1 MNKFTKLISN
11 NGDSTL
17 QRRAQS
23 VATSAEIAQ
32 QSLVNKL
39 RLEKS
44 NLELK
49 IMNLTDLAPD
59 SKDSLRPCD
68 AGWNA
73 NTWATELQRA
83 KQDLY
88 NVNIQL
94 KIAEETFNEYF
105 KESDANETQP
115 IE

>member
-1 MNKFTKLISN
+1 MNRFTQIISN
-11 NGDSTL
+11 NGDSAL
-17 QRRAQS
+17 KRRAES
-23 VATSAEIAQ
+23 VATAAEIAQ

-39 RLEKS
+39 KLEKS

-49 IMNLTDLAPD
+49 IINLTDLAPE

-68 AGWNA
+68 SNWNA
-73 NTWATELQRA
+73 NEWVTSLQKA

-94 KIAEETFNEYF
+94 KIAEDTYSEYF
-105 KESDANETQP
+105 KESAEFN

>member
-1 MNKFTKLISN
+1 MNKFTQLISN

-17 QRRAQS
+17 QRRAES
-23 VATSAEIAQ
+23 VATAAEIAQ

-39 RLEKS
+39 KLEKS
-44 NLELK
+44 NIELK
-49 IMNLTDLAPD
+49 IINLTDLAPE

-68 AGWNA
+68 SNWNA
-73 NTWATELQRA
+73 NEWVTSLQKA

-94 KIAEETFNEYF
+94 KIAEDTYSEYF
-105 KESDANETQP
+105 KESAELITD
-115 IE
+115 

>member
-1 MNKFTKLISN
+1 MNKFTKLISQ

-23 VATSAEIAQ
+23 VATAAEIAQ
-32 QSLVNKL
+32 QTLVNKL
-39 RLEKS
+39 KLEKS

-68 AGWNA
+68 SDWNA
-73 NTWATELQRA
+73 NTWATNLQKA

-88 NVNIQL
+88 NVKIQL
-94 KIAEETFNEYF
+94 KLAEDTYNEYF
-105 KESDANETQP
+105 TDDADEKT
-115 IE
+115 E